1 MSLKISS
8 TDLDWLQ
15 ITMPGTYATGS
26 IQLIAQQTASQVL
39 NNWICET
46 NQPKADLV
54 SSSLPSKLYKKSFRF

>member
-8 TDLDWLQ
+8 TDLDCLQ

-46 NQPKADLV
+46 NQPKADLA
-54 SSSLPSKLYKKSFRF
+54 RG